1 MFIFKYCIYMETHS
15 KLCSVKSLLVNL
27 KSSPVSE
34 NYLFYDH
41 FGELKK
47 EEAVLIVDNSLL

>member
-1 MFIFKYCIYMETHS
+1 
-15 KLCSVKSLLVNL
+15 LCSVKSLLVNL
-27 KSSPVSE
+27 KSLAISE
-34 NYLFYDH
+34 KHLFYDH

>member
-1 MFIFKYCIYMETHS
+1 METHS

>member
-1 MFIFKYCIYMETHS
+1 METHS

-27 KSSPVSE
+27 KPSAVSE
-34 NYLFYDH
+34 KYLFCDH

-47 EEAVLIVDNSLL
+47 EEAVLIADNSLL